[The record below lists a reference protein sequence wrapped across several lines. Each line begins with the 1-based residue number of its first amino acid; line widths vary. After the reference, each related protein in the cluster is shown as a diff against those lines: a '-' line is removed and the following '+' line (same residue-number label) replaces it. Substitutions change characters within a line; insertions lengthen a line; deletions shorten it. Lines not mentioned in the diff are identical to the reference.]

1 MPTVEKFSR
10 SDAGL
15 ASSLRVSVARLHRRL
30 RTEDIDDLGVSV
42 GGVAVLALLYREGD
56 RTVGQLATAERVQP
70 PSMTRTVTCLE
81 AEGYVERFP
90 HPTDGR
96 QVLVRLSDQGRELLA
111 AERRRR
117 DAWLTRRMR
126 ELSADERA
134 VLRQAAPILEKLS
147 NSGGAA

>member
-1 MPTVEKFSR
+1 MPTVEKVSR
-10 SDAGL
+10 SDSGL

-56 RTVGQLATAERVQP
+56 RSIGQLATAERVQP

-81 AEGYVERFP
+81 AEGYVERCP

-96 QVLVRLSDQGRELLA
+96 QIVVKLSDRGRDLLA

-117 DAWLTRRMR
+117 DAWLTCRMR
-126 ELSADERA
+126 ELTAEERA
-134 VLRQAAPILEKLS
+134 VLRAAAPILEKLS
-147 NSGGAA
+147 NAGGTA

>member
-1 MPTVEKFSR
+1 MPTVEKVSR

-30 RTEDIDDLGVSV
+30 RTEDIDNLGVSV

-56 RTVGQLATAERVQP
+56 RSIGQLASAERVQP

-81 AEGYVERFP
+81 EEGYVERHP

-96 QVLVRLSDQGRELLA
+96 QILVRLADKGRELLA

-117 DAWLTRRMR
+117 DAWLTRRLR
-126 ELSADERA
+126 ELTAEERA

-147 NSGGAA
+147 NAGDPA